1 METETEHMEPYE
13 HEHGLTHA
21 YGDGEHSYGR
31 GLRRRL
37 GAATV
42 LAVVIAVTGC
52 GQAPAASPSTTP
64 TLTNPTT
71 TDPAPTDPGPPWTG
85 LPWIGPAPAPAPTD
99 ELVEVVASGGFAG
112 ITNRLTVRYDGSFTL
127 THGSGQ
133 PSPGT
138 MTPEDTAALRAA
150 LESPAYACVPE
161 QPYGRPVADGF
172 TYEITYKHRVVVTR
186 DGAPRPPA
194 LQRVLDA
201 LPGGGP
207 PTGP

>member
-1 METETEHMEPYE
+1 METEHTEHTEPYG
-13 HEHGLTHA
+13 HEHGHA
-21 YGDGEHSYGR
+21 LQSERTYGR

-52 GQAPAASPSTTP
+52 GQAPAASPSATP
-64 TLTNPTT
+64 APADL
-71 TDPAPTDPGPPWTG
+71 APTDPGPPWTSP
-85 LPWIGPAPAPAPTD
+85 PWIAPTPAPAPTD

-127 THGSGQ
+127 THGAGQ

-138 MTPEDTAALRAA
+138 MTPENTAALRAA
-150 LESPAYACVPE
+150 LENPAYAYVPE
-161 QPYGRPVADGF
+161 QPYGTPVADGF
-172 TYEITYKHRVVVTR
+172 TYEITYRHRVVVTR